1 MGTGITLCIMSHR
14 SFQSEVRTLSNTKD
28 MSRREFV
35 AAAAL
40 SALRLPGA
48 RTLTV
53 EAGRFDR
60 RDVVVSFAVPD
71 GFDGKWMLRD
81 QSGKT
86 TPLQIDAAQASFV
99 LPDLKSGKTKQY
111 RIVPSSASDM
121 YVKATADE
129 RLLRVTSGAGRIFDF
144 RLQREL
150 PEPAIKEAFKRAG
163 YMHPVY
169 SPSGRVITDDYPS
182 DHYHQHG
189 IMFAWTKTE
198 FEGRHPDFWNMGNGS
213 GSVEFD
219 GIADSWS
226 GPVHAGFT
234 ARLRYVDLSAPK
246 PVNVLNEVWF
256 VRAYVVQS
264 GSKAHTIFDIDSTQR
279 TAGSSPLLLPDYRY
293 GGIAV
298 RGHRNWR
305 KKENVSFLTSEGKD
319 RLGGDDTRARW
330 CAIFGNV
337 DGAVA
342 GIAAFGHPDNFRA
355 PQPVRIHPDDP
366 YFNFSP
372 SKLGDWRIDPGK
384 PYVSRYRFVAFDGA
398 ADAAE
403 LDRLWNDYANPPK
416 VSIG

>member
-1 MGTGITLCIMSHR
+1 M
-14 SFQSEVRTLSNTKD
+14 N
-28 MSRREFV
+28 RRQFV

-40 SALRLPGA
+40 SAFRLPGA
-48 RTLTV
+48 QTLTV
-53 EAGRFDR
+53 EAGRLDR
-60 RDVVVSFAVPD
+60 RDVVVSFPVSAGVD
-71 GFDGKWMLRD
+71 GQSILRD
-81 QSGKT
+81 ESGKT
-86 TPLQIDAAQASFV
+86 TALQIEAGQASFV
-99 LPDLKSGKTKQY
+99 LTDLKAGRTKQY
-111 RIVPSSASDM
+111 RIVPSSAFDM
-121 YVKATADE
+121 RVKATTDE
-129 RLLRVTSGAGRIFDF
+129 RLLRVTSGAGKIFDF

-150 PEPAIKEAFKRAG
+150 PEPGIKEAFKRAG
-163 YMHPVY
+163 YIHPVY
-169 SPSGRVITDDYPS
+169 SPSGRVVTDDYPS

-198 FEGRHPDFWNMGNGS
+198 FEGRQPDFWNMGNGS

-219 GIADSWS
+219 GIANSWS

-246 PVNVLNEVWF
+246 PVNVLNEVWS
-256 VRAYVVQS
+256 VRAYVTEL
-264 GSKAHTIFDIDSTQR
+264 GPKPHTTFDIVSTQQ
-279 TAGSSPLLLPDYRY
+279 TAGSSPLHLPDYRY

-305 KKENVSFLTSEGKD
+305 MKENVTFITSEGKD

-384 PYVSRYRFVAFDGA
+384 PYVSRYRFVAFDGP
-398 ADAAE
+398 ADPSE